1 MRAVT
6 SPRHS
11 GRALRYLNE
20 VHGGAEVVAVV
31 GQRQLHRFT
40 DRLQPRE
47 VDHEVEPVLTTR
59 SDTHTCTCSTQQIF
73 STRAGISVIRLE
85 ENSSQQIR
93 NVTSIPTQNWPMA
106 KPALF
111 FYHFHITTAA
121 AAAAFQNPTS
131 SDMVLWLQ
139 RQRRFQVQ
147 QYRIETQVTDH
158 EICG

>member
-1 MRAVT
+1 M
-6 SPRHS
+6 
-11 GRALRYLNE
+11 GRVLRYLDE

-31 GQRQLHRFT
+31 GQRQLHRLT